1 MKNKNILKTQK
12 PSPSDKKPRSRAMR
26 VLLISFLSITLVGLV
41 VGFGAAG
48 FIYFKYS
55 KDLPD
60 VRQLK
65 DYQPSTISRVYS
77 DTDELIAEFYIEKR
91 ILAPLEDIPLHLK
104 QAALAVEDSNFYYHF
119 GIDPKAIIRAMIT
132 NFQAGHVVEGGSTI
146 TQQLSKTLFLSF
158 ERSLERKIREAILA
172 IRMELVF
179 TKDEILEMYLNQI
192 YYGHGSYGVE
202 AAARTY
208 FGKTVKDLTIA
219 ECALIAGLPKAPN
232 HYSPYKNLEKSVTRR
247 NHAIRRM
254 EHLGFITEQEM
265 EQALSEEVKLGHVV
279 DPVNKAPYFV
289 EYIRQFIQEKYGS
302 NKLYRDGLKIHTTL
316 NYENQ
321 VSAQD
326 AVREGL
332 READK
337 RFGYRGPLKHL
348 DQIGDRKELDTLMAD
363 LKSEYQSYNDPY
375 RNYKEEDPEL
385 IVEGNIVPG
394 IVTDVDTN
402 EVKVYLG
409 GAGGTIPLENMDW
422 ARDPNPRRDVRWSR
436 INNARQALSA
446 GDVILVKL
454 VRQKSEKRWELAL
467 EQEPEVQAGLISL
480 DPSNGAIRA
489 MVGGYDFSKS
499 QFNRATQAVR
509 QPGSAFKPIIFA
521 AAIEDGYTPASI
533 VIDSPIIFKEKEDTF
548 DKWKPVN
555 FSEKFYGPTSLRTAL
570 THSRNVVTIKLLQH
584 IGVAKAIEMA
594 RRMGIQSEMANNL
607 SIALGSSGVTL
618 YDLVKAYS
626 VFANQ
631 GKLIEPVPIRMIL
644 NRDND
649 MIYTPQIESK
659 QVISP
664 GLATIVTDLMQSVV
678 EHGTG
683 RKVRVLNR
691 PLAAKTGTTNNY
703 IDAWFMGFSPE
714 LVTGVWVGKDRDEP
728 MGVNE
733 TGTRTAVPIWLRYME
748 EALKGRPVKNFPVSE
763 EVVYMKVDPETGHA
777 ASFDDPN
784 ARLEMFLRDNLP
796 MKEGELEAILGEDNF

>member
-1 MKNKNILKTQK
+1 MLLLSFLGLTLFG
-12 PSPSDKKPRSRAMR
+12 
-26 VLLISFLSITLVGLV
+26 LLI
-41 VGFGAAG
+41 GFAAAG

-55 KDLPD
+55 QGLPD

-77 DTDELIAEFYIEKR
+77 DNDELIAEFYIEKR
-91 ILAPLEDIPLHLK
+91 ILAPLKDIPTHLK
-104 QAALAVEDSNFYYHF
+104 QATLAVEDSNFYYHF
-119 GIDPKAIIRAMIT
+119 GIDPKAIIRAMIK

-208 FGKTVKDLTIA
+208 FGKPVKELTIA

-232 HYSPYKNLEKSVTRR
+232 HYSPYKNLEKSVNRR

-254 EHLGFITEQEM
+254 AHNGFITEQEK
-265 EQALSEEVKLGHVV
+265 EQALAEEVKLGQVA

-289 EYIRQFIQEKYGS
+289 EYIRQFIQEKYGT
-302 NKLYRDGLKIHTTL
+302 NKLYRDGLKIYTTL
-316 NYENQ
+316 NYRSQ
-321 VSAQD
+321 VAAQK
-326 AVREGL
+326 AVRDGL

-337 RFGYRGPLKHL
+337 RFGFRGPI
-348 DQIGDRKELDTLMAD
+348 QRVAD
-363 LKSEYQSYNDPY
+363 LTHRESVDALLTKLN
-375 RNYKEEDPEL
+375 EEADLVDEEKGL
-385 IVEGNIVPG
+385 FFEGNIIHGV
-394 IVTDVDTN
+394 VTRVRQDHAN
-402 EVKVYLG
+402 VYLG
-409 GAGGTIPLENMDW
+409 GAQGIIELEDMDW
-422 ARDPNPRRDVRWSR
+422 AREPNTRLDIRWSR
-436 INNARQALSA
+436 IKNARHALSI
-446 GDVILVKL
+446 GDVILAKL
-454 VRQKSEKRWELAL
+454 GQKQSASEWNLSL

-480 DPSNGAIRA
+480 DPTNGHIKA
-489 MVGGYDFSKS
+489 MVGGYDFKKS

-584 IGVAKAIEMA
+584 TGVPKAVEVA
-594 RRMGIQSEMANNL
+594 RRLGIDSSMANNL

-618 YDLVKAYS
+618 YELVKAYA

-631 GKLIEPVPIRMIL
+631 GRRIDRAGSNPLH
-644 NRDND
+644 
-649 MIYTPQIESK
+649 Q
-659 QVISP
+659 
-664 GLATIVTDLMQSVV
+664 QS
-678 EHGTG
+678 TG
-683 RKVRVLNR
+683 RRHLLRRDTDPAGDLVGPRGHCHR
-691 PLAAKTGTTNNY
+691 PDEKRCGQRYREESEGSKPTHCGQDRHHQQLY
-703 IDAWFMGFSPE
+703 RC
-714 LVTGVWVGKDRDEP
+714 LVHGLFPGVG
-728 MGVNE
+728 N
-733 TGTRTAVPIWLRYME
+733 
-748 EALKGRPVKNFPVSE
+748 GR
-763 EVVYMKVDPETGHA
+763 
-777 ASFDDPN
+777 
-784 ARLEMFLRDNLP
+784 
-796 MKEGELEAILGEDNF
+796 LGG

>member
-1 MKNKNILKTQK
+1 MNDKKFLKNQQPQRPQRHNPAGK
-12 PSPSDKKPRSRAMR
+12 PSPKRWKRI
-26 VLLISFLSITLVGLV
+26 LLYSFLGVTLLGLI

-55 KDLPD
+55 KGLPD
-60 VRQLK
+60 VRQLR

-77 DTDELIAEFYIEKR
+77 ENDELIAEFYIEKR
-91 ILAPLEDIPLHLK
+91 VLAPLEDIPLHLK
-104 QAALAVEDSNFYYHF
+104 QATLAIEDSNFYYHF
-119 GIDPKAIIRAMIT
+119 GIDPKAIVRAMIT

-179 TKDEILEMYLNQI
+179 TKEDILEMYLNQI

-208 FGKTVKDLTIA
+208 FGKPVKDLSIA
-219 ECALIAGLPKAPN
+219 ECALISGLPKAPN
-232 HYSPYKNLEKSVTRR
+232 HYSPYKDLEKSIGRR

-254 EHLGFITEQEM
+254 AHLGFITEQEK
-265 EQALSEEVKLGHVV
+265 EQALAEEVKLGQVM
-279 DPVNKAPYFV
+279 DPINKAPYFV

-302 NKLYRDGLKIHTTL
+302 SKLYRDGLKIYTTL
-316 NYENQ
+316 NYANQ
-321 VSAQD
+321 VSAQK

-337 RFGYRGPLKHL
+337 RFGYRGPLQRVS
-348 DQIGDRKELDTLMAD
+348 DFSDREALDTLLAK
-363 LKSEYQSYNDPY
+363 LNAESETTVEAS
-375 RNYKEEDPEL
+375 EEQPV
-385 IVEGNIVPG
+385 VEGNIVHG
-394 IVTDVDTN
+394 LVTRVTQD
-402 EVKVYLG
+402 EAKVYLG
-409 GAGGTIPLENMDW
+409 GMQGTIPLENMDW
-422 ARDPNPRRDVRWSR
+422 AREPNTRLDIRWSK
-436 INNARQALSA
+436 IQNARHALA
-446 GDVILVKL
+446 VGDVIMVKL
-454 VRQKSEKRWELAL
+454 GQKQNTTQWNLSL

-480 DPSNGAIRA
+480 DPTTGHIKA
-489 MVGGYDFSKS
+489 MVGGYDFKKS
-499 QFNRATQAVR
+499 QFNRATQAIR

-584 IGVAKAIEMA
+584 TGVPKAVEVSQ
-594 RRMGIQSEMANNL
+594 RLGIQSPMANNL

-618 YDLVKAYS
+618 YELVRAYA

-631 GKLIEPVPIRMIL
+631 GQRIEPIPIRMIL
-644 NRDND
+644 DRDGE
-649 MIYTPQIESK
+649 MIYTPNIEKK
-659 QVISP
+659 QVISS
-664 GLATIVTDLMQSVV
+664 GLAAIITDLMRSVV
-678 EHGTG
+678 DHGTG
-683 RKVRVLNR
+683 RKVKVLNR
-691 PLAAKTGTTNNY
+691 PIAAKTGTTNNY
-703 IDAWFMGFSPE
+703 IDAWFMGYSPE
-714 LVTGVWVGKDRDEP
+714 LVTGVWVGKDRDET

-733 TGTRTAVPIWLRYME
+733 TGSRAAIPIWLQFME
-748 EALKGRPVKNFPVSE
+748 EALQGRAVKDFPVSD
-763 EVVYMKVDPETGHA
+763 EVVYMKVNPETGYA
-777 ASFDDPN
+777 ANYDNPK
-784 ARLEMFLRDNLP
+784 AQLEMFLRDNLP
-796 MKEGELEAILGEDNF
+796 MKAGELEAILGKDNF

>member
-1 MKNKNILKTQK
+1 MKNKNILKNQK

-41 VGFGAAG
+41 IGFGAAG

-208 FGKTVKDLTIA
+208 FGKSVKDLTIA

-422 ARDPNPRRDVRWSR
+422 ARDPNPRRDIRWSR

-454 VRQKSEKRWELAL
+454 VRQKSEQRWELAL
-467 EQEPEVQAGLISL
+467 EQDPEVQAGLISL

-594 RRMGIQSEMANNL
+594 RRMGIESEMANNL

-714 LVTGVWVGKDRDEP
+714 PVTGVWVGKDRDEP

-748 EALKGRPVKNFPVSE
+748 EALKGRPIKNFPVSK

>member
-1 MKNKNILKTQK
+1 MTNKKFLKNQNPQRA
-12 PSPSDKKPRSRAMR
+12 PRNLRAPR
-26 VLLISFLSITLVGLV
+26 KSGGGWKRTLLLSFLGLTLFGLLI
-41 VGFGAAG
+41 GFAAAG

-55 KDLPD
+55 QGLPD

-77 DTDELIAEFYIEKR
+77 DNDELIAEFYIEKR
-91 ILAPLEDIPLHLK
+91 ILAPLKDIPTHLK
-104 QAALAVEDSNFYYHF
+104 QATLAVEDSNFYYHF
-119 GIDPKAIIRAMIT
+119 GIDPKAIIRAMIK

-208 FGKTVKDLTIA
+208 FGKPVKELTIA

-232 HYSPYKNLEKSVTRR
+232 HYSPYKDLEKSVNRR

-254 EHLGFITEQEM
+254 AHNGFITEQEK
-265 EQALSEEVKLGHVV
+265 EQALVEEVKLGQVA

-289 EYIRQFIQEKYGS
+289 EYIRQFIQEKYGT
-302 NKLYRDGLKIHTTL
+302 NKLYRDGLKIYTSL
-316 NYENQ
+316 NYRSQ
-321 VSAQD
+321 VAAQK
-326 AVREGL
+326 AVRDGL

-337 RFGYRGPLKHL
+337 RFGYRGPIQRVTDLTHRESVDALLTKL
-348 DQIGDRKELDTLMAD
+348 NEEAD
-363 LKSEYQSYNDPY
+363 LVD
-375 RNYKEEDPEL
+375 EEKGL
-385 IVEGNIVPG
+385 FFEGNIIHGV
-394 IVTDVDTN
+394 VTRVRQDHAN
-402 EVKVYLG
+402 VYLG
-409 GAGGTIPLENMDW
+409 GAQGTIELEDMDW
-422 ARDPNPRRDVRWSR
+422 AREPNTRLDIRWSR
-436 INNARQALSA
+436 IKSARQALSI
-446 GDVILVKL
+446 GDVILAKL
-454 VRQKSEKRWELAL
+454 GQKQSASEWNLSL

-480 DPSNGAIRA
+480 DPTNGHIKA
-489 MVGGYDFSKS
+489 MVGGYDFKKS

-584 IGVAKAIEMA
+584 TGVPKAVEVA
-594 RRMGIQSEMANNL
+594 RRLGIDSPMANNL

-618 YDLVKAYS
+618 YELVKAYA

-631 GKLIEPVPIRMIL
+631 GRRIEPVPIRFIN
-644 NRDND
+644 NRQGDA
-649 MIYTPQIESK
+649 IYYAETQSQ
-659 QVISP
+659 QVISS
-664 GLATIVTDLMQSVV
+664 GLAAIVTDLMKSVV
-678 EHGTG
+678 DNGTG
-683 RKVRVLNR
+683 KKVRVLNR
-691 PLAAKTGTTNNY
+691 PIAGKTGTTNNY
-703 IDAWFMGFSPE
+703 IDAWFMGYSPE

-733 TGTRTAVPIWLRYME
+733 TGSRAAIPIWLQFMQ
-748 EALKGRPVKNFPVSE
+748 EALAGKPVKSFPVSD
-763 EVVYMKVDPETGHA
+763 EVVYMKVNPETGNA
-777 ASFDDPN
+777 ANFDDPE
-784 ARLEMFLRDNLP
+784 AKLEMFLRDNLP
-796 MKEGELEAILGEDNF
+796 MKAGEMEAILGNDNF